1 MKKKLIIVTTL
12 LFSLSSCAQTI
23 KPLASATRNDYAN
36 GNYIK
41 DTSRLYNPFVGSWQW
56 TNGTN
61 TLIFKFEKKAN
72 YNPLNDAGYSKDVI
86 LGGYKYIEN
95 GITITDCLTYTTNDF
110 LSPTYAKILAS
121 LYCCQTVFDELTI
134 NMQDVAKHKSIFG
147 DFKLLYNPTTVLQDF
162 EFVPTAQLSL
172 QPRENSFPSVTNPPL
187 PGESFP
193 YNVILT
199 KIE

>member
-1 MKKKLIIVTTL
+1 MKKKLIILTTL
-12 LFSLSSCAQTI
+12 LISLSSCAQTI

-41 DTSRLYNPFVGSWQW
+41 DTSGLYNPFVGTWQW

-72 YNPLNDAGYSKDVI
+72 YNPLNDADFSDDVL

-95 GITITDCLTYTTNDF
+95 GVTITDCLTFTTNNIY
-110 LSPTYAKILAS
+110 SSTHAKILGS
-121 LYCCQTVFDELTI
+121 LQCAQNIFDELTI

-147 DFKLLYNPTTVLQDF
+147 VFKLLYNPTVMQDF

>member
-1 MKKKLIIVTTL
+1 MKKTLIILTTL
-12 LFSLSSCAQTI
+12 LISLSSCAQTI
-23 KPLASATRNDYAN
+23 KPLATATRNDYAN

-41 DTSRLYNPFVGSWQW
+41 DTSGLYNPFVGTWQW

-134 NMQDVAKHKSIFG
+134 NMKDMAKNKLIYG
-147 DFKLLYNPTTVLQDF
+147 DFKLLYNPSGPQDV
-162 EFVPTAQLSL
+162 ELVPTAQLKL
-172 QPRENSFPSVTNPPL
+172 RPRENSFPDVANPPL
-187 PGESFP
+187 TGESFP
-193 YNVILT
+193 YNIILT
-199 KIE
+199 KVQ